1 MSQRFFGK
9 CFFII
14 SRIFFQGSDAHSA
27 SLETGTSLISP
38 EVSRERSSDH
48 KQCPPDWNCLGAC
61 RSPSTDWH
69 PVSFACLRHI
79 TNTQTGKC
87 AGVSSERFL
96 GLADTSSHPGD
107 GKGHKNA
114 AGIISDALGQWRA
127 QKSRWRVKNQLFWCS
142 GQMPGFCLKSELLS
156 SPSMWL
162 VGGQVA
168 ASRSL
173 RLLEDVEPLASQE
186 DREGPLWFYFLSFVG
201 HSFTSSPTAS
211 QVPGTQK

>member
-1 MSQRFFGK
+1 MPTGLELPGRLQVPLYRLAPCLVCLSQAHHKHSDWKMCSGQSK
-9 CFFII
+9 
-14 SRIFFQGSDAHSA
+14 GS
-27 SLETGTSLISP
+27 
-38 EVSRERSSDH
+38 
-48 KQCPPDWNCLGAC
+48 
-61 RSPSTDWH
+61 
-69 PVSFACLRHI
+69 
-79 TNTQTGKC
+79 

-156 SPSMWL
+156 SPSLWL